1 MKLNKSIIIGI
12 GAIFIAG
19 LGACNYQDP
28 QKVTPSKPIA
38 QEQEEFEPATN
49 NKSFDFYVLSL
60 SWSPT
65 YCMLNDDK
73 STQCKEKHNFVVHGL
88 WPQYEHGY
96 PRECPSNVKH
106 LDYKIVQSMLDIM
119 PSERLV
125 NIEWDRHGT
134 CTSLSPDKYFKT
146 VRAAYDA
153 VKIPELSNNSIRY
166 KAGDIEE
173 EFIKT
178 NPGLDNSMLAVT
190 TKEGKLNE
198 VRVCMTQDLAFRPCL
213 EVDKN
218 AAREN
223 YRLFVPAP

>member
-12 GAIFIAG
+12 GAVAIAG
-19 LGACNYQDP
+19 IGAYNYQNP
-28 QKVTPSKPIA
+28 QKVTAIKTSLQK
-38 QEQEEFEPATN
+38 QENFEPAAN

-119 PSERLV
+119 PSERLI

-146 VRAAYDA
+146 VRAAYNA
-153 VKIPELSNNSIRY
+153 VKIPELTNNSSRY
-166 KAGDIEE
+166 KVGDIEA
-173 EFIKT
+173 EFIKL
-178 NPGLDNSMLAVT
+178 NQGLGNNMLAVT

-198 VRVCMTQDLAFRPCL
+198 VRICMTQNLEFRPCQ

-223 YRLFVPAP
+223 YRLLVPAP

>member
-1 MKLNKSIIIGI
+1 MKLNKSIIIGVGAMAIAGI
-12 GAIFIAG
+12 GAY
-19 LGACNYQDP
+19 NYQHP
-28 QKVTPSKPIA
+28 QKIKSITSNAPQQDDFKPA
-38 QEQEEFEPATN
+38 DN
-49 NKSFDFYVLSL
+49 SKSFDFYVLSL

-65 YCMLNDDK
+65 YCMLNNGDK
-73 STQCKEKHNFVVHGL
+73 STQCKDKHNFVVHGL

-106 LDYKIVQSMLDIM
+106 LDYKTVQSMLDIM

-134 CTSLSPDKYFKT
+134 CSSLSPDKYFKT
-146 VRAAYDA
+146 VRAAYNS
-153 VKIPELSNNSIRY
+153 VKIPNLANENRY
-166 KAGDIEE
+166 KAGDIES
-173 EFIKT
+173 EFIKINQGLT
-178 NPGLDNSMLAVT
+178 NDMVAVT

-198 VRVCMTQDLAFRPCL
+198 VRICMTQNLEFRTCP